1 MNQSAASQPSRKKAV
16 FSLLILLPPLPVL
29 LQLLL
34 KLLAAAAAQ
43 GETVLRGAAREPEIS
58 DLAAFLNRCGGCVQG
73 AGTSTIRVQGR
84 RMLYSCS
91 FAPMAD
97 RIVASTLACAC
108 AAAGGRVE
116 LTGCR
121 PETYAPLL
129 EILAQMGCRIET
141 GPESAVIT
149 RLGALHGA
157 GRVFTGVYPALATD
171 AAPLLAAAML
181 AADSASS
188 IEDVVF
194 ERRFG
199 CAEGFAAF
207 GAAVQVQGRTL
218 DIRPVRQLQG
228 ACARAADLRGG
239 AALVVAALAARGRSR
254 ITDTGYID
262 RGYAGFA
269 QMLAELG
276 AQIER
281 EMPRES
287 ASEKKT
293 PSKKQN

>member
-1 MNQSAASQPSRKKAV
+1 
-16 FSLLILLPPLPVL
+16 
-29 LQLLL
+29 
-34 KLLAAAAAQ
+34 
-43 GETVLRGAAREPEIS
+43 
-58 DLAAFLNRCGGCVQG
+58 
-73 AGTSTIRVQGR
+73 
-84 RMLYSCS
+84 
-91 FAPMAD
+91 
-97 RIVASTLACAC
+97 
-108 AAAGGRVE
+108 
-116 LTGCR
+116 
-121 PETYAPLL
+121 
-129 EILAQMGCRIET
+129 
-141 GPESAVIT
+141 
-149 RLGALHGA
+149 
-157 GRVFTGVYPALATD
+157 
-171 AAPLLAAAML
+171 ML

-239 AALVVAALAARGRSR
+239 AALVVAALAARGQSR

-287 ASEKKT
+287 AGEKKT

>member
-1 MNQSAASQPSRKKAV
+1 M
-16 FSLLILLPPLPVL
+16 
-29 LQLLL
+29 
-34 KLLAAAAAQ
+34 
-43 GETVLRGAAREPEIS
+43 
-58 DLAAFLNRCGGCVQG
+58 
-73 AGTSTIRVQGR
+73 
-84 RMLYSCS
+84 
-91 FAPMAD
+91 
-97 RIVASTLACAC
+97 
-108 AAAGGRVE
+108 E

-149 RLGALHGA
+149 RLGARCTARARCLPGYTRHWQQTQRRCLLLPCLPPTA
-157 GRVFTGVYPALATD
+157 PAASRMWCLSG
-171 AAPLLAAAML
+171 
-181 AADSASS
+181 DSAVQRVLRLLEPLCRCRDAHWTSGRCGS
-188 IEDVVF
+188 CRARVYTGCGPA
-194 ERRFG
+194 RRRG
-199 CAEGFAAF
+199 TG
-207 GAAVQVQGRTL
+207 GGR
-218 DIRPVRQLQG
+218 
-228 ACARAADLRGG
+228 AGG
-239 AALVVAALAARGRSR
+239 WGRSR